1 MMDTIIC
8 YTRRLPEGKQ
18 QSITFTELLLDDQWA
33 DGQIHCPE
41 HLYGEIGYMNR
52 KLTAKQNYDFLLRA
66 IQKYPV
72 KAVGTAPA
80 DHIPVAAAGISSSAH
95 GLITAAGISSP
106 AHSPNMP
113 QGWDSFRTDCYIA
126 GKYQRELLSSGLF
139 NTVMETLLA
148 DASRLPHPDRAVTWL
163 EKMIAHEEEY
173 YEIDDAVRPILIYRG
188 ADTCYNT
195 LNQFADELAAALRG
209 CRQAVEVFDLE
220 KEGNPALTQYIGSR
234 FKAIIGIQT
243 YAFSI
248 LMQDNK
254 TNLHDLIH
262 GPKYNLI
269 LDHPAWMKE
278 HIENGPE
285 NYYLLTH
292 DRNYCAFAKRY
303 YKNIKDCLYFP
314 PGGIQPEP
322 AAEEKQYDI
331 TFVGSYHNYRER
343 LAIIYAYG
351 RPYRF
356 LAARFLLRMKQCP
369 NETAEQSLRFVL
381 GLYDLTLEDEDFL
394 DLFYELRQACFCI
407 MLYYREKIIKTLL
420 EAGIEIHVY
429 SDSWQKSPFAG
440 HPCLHCHPAIN
451 MEESLRAIQLSR
463 ISLNIMSWHK
473 DGLTE
478 RVLNSMLCRSAVLSD
493 RSNILQ
499 EIFTDNEDILLF
511 DLQQIPLLPIRV
523 KNLLADMRQTER
535 IAESGCRKAIEG
547 GHLWSHRAVQF
558 LAMLEKNTVEC
569 R

>member
-1 MMDTIIC
+1 MDTIIC
-8 YTRRLPEGKQ
+8 CTRRLPEGEQ
-18 QSITFTELLLDDQWA
+18 QNITFTELLLDDQWA

-41 HLYGEIGYMNR
+41 HLYAEIGCINP

-72 KAVGTAPA
+72 MAVGTASADVSPA
-80 DHIPVAAAGISSSAH
+80 
-95 GLITAAGISSP
+95 TAAGSP
-106 AHSPNMP
+106 LADNSPEM
-113 QGWDSFRTDCYIA
+113 QGDWDSFRTDCYIA
-126 GKYQRELLSSGLF
+126 GKYQQELFSSGLF
-139 NTVMETLLA
+139 NTVMEALLA
-148 DASRLPHPDRAVTWL
+148 DASRLPDPDSAVAWL
-163 EKMIAHEEEY
+163 EKMIFREKEY

-195 LNQFADELAAALRG
+195 LNQFADELAAALRR

-220 KEGNPALTQYIGSR
+220 KEGNPALTKYIGSR

-269 LDHPAWMKE
+269 LDHPAWLKE

-303 YKNIKDCLYFP
+303 YKNIKDCIYFP
-314 PGGIQPEP
+314 PAGILPEKP
-322 AAEEKQYDI
+322 AKEEKQFDI
-331 TFVGSYHNYRER
+331 TFVGSYHNYRDR

-356 LAARFLLRMKQCP
+356 LAARFLLRMRQHP
-369 NETAEQSLRFVL
+369 NESAEQSLRSVL
-381 GLYDLTLEDEDFL
+381 ELYNITLEDDDFL

-440 HPCLHCHPAIN
+440 HPCLHCHPAVNIK
-451 MEESLRAIQLSR
+451 ESLHAIQLSR

-478 RVLNSMLCRSAVLSD
+478 RVLNSMLCKSAVLSD
-493 RSNILQ
+493 RSSILE
-499 EIFTDNEDILLF
+499 EIFTDNEDIVLF
-511 DLQQIPLLPIRV
+511 DLEQIHLLPKRV
-523 KNLLADMRQTER
+523 KDLLADERQLER
-535 IAESGCRKAIEG
+535 IADNGYRKTIGEW
-547 GHLWSHRAVQF
+547 HLWSYRAIQF
-558 LAMLEKNTVEC
+558 LSVLEKNTSEC